1 KDLREELTRI
11 GIGEVDAVAIFNNT
25 DKHFAAL
32 PALLKPQGH
41 AVSIVETKAP
51 VDLGKLMAKSI
62 TFAWES
68 MFTRSRFQTPDML
81 QQHQLLDRIADWIDA
96 GELRST
102 LKERLSPI
110 DAASVR
116 KAHALLESGRTIGKV
131 AL

>member
-1 KDLREELTRI
+1 
-11 GIGEVDAVAIFNNT
+11 
-25 DKHFAAL
+25 
-32 PALLKPQGH
+32 
-41 AVSIVETKAP
+41 
-51 VDLGKLMAKSI
+51 
-62 TFAWES
+62 
-68 MFTRSRFQTPDML
+68 ML

-131 AL
+131 ALEGWP